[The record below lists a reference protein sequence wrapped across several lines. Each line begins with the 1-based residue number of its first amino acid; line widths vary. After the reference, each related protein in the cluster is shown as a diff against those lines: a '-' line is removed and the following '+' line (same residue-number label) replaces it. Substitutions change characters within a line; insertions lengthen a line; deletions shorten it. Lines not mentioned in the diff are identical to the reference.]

1 MIVEV
6 KLFAHFRDNRFK
18 AKNFTFEEAVP
29 VSHVLEHLGISAD
42 EVGVTMINGR
52 HCSLDTRLQPN
63 DSLGI
68 FPMIGGG

>member
-18 AKNFTFEEAVP
+18 VKNFTFDEAVP
-29 VSHVLEHLGISAD
+29 VSHVLEQLGINAD
-42 EVGVTMINGR
+42 EVGVTMINNR
-52 HCSLDTRLQPN
+52 HCRLDSRLQPH